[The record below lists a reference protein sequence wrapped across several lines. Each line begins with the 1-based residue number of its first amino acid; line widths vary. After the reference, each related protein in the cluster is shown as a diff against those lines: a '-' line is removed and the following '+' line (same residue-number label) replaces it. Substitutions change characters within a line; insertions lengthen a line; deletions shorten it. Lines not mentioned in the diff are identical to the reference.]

1 MKIVFWLSL
10 IGILYTYAGYPVAM
24 WILTRLR
31 PWPWK
36 VAPITPSVSIVLAVH
51 NGVAMLPRKIQQLL
65 ALDYPNMKEIILVSD
80 GSTDGTAKLLAQ
92 QHNPLFK
99 IILLKE
105 HGGKAVAVNAGV
117 AEATADVIL
126 FLDIRPEVAPGAI
139 QQMVGN
145 FADPK
150 VGCVSGRLTLRQAG
164 HDAASAAFGGFY
176 WRYEQWIRTCEA
188 RYDSPVGVYGGFY
201 AIRRALAVRQPAGMI
216 LDDMFQPLSIIRQ
229 GYRSVLDPRAIVYDT
244 WPETVEGE
252 FNRKVRTLAGNFQL
266 FQLAPWTLTSQNRV
280 LFQLFSHKVMR
291 LIVPYLLVLLLVSSL
306 ALSAGSRVYATFA
319 ALQIFDWVLS
329 IAGLR
334 TRITLFSRIAAPAS
348 ALLVLNTAAVVGLY
362 RFLFT
367 HGPLWKIWN
376 LSKPEAKGLTPNT
389 ENSVPTKLVAAA
401 TAIHIGK

>member
-1 MKIVFWLSL
+1 
-10 IGILYTYAGYPVAM
+10 
-24 WILTRLR
+24 
-31 PWPWK
+31 
-36 VAPITPSVSIVLAVH
+36 
-51 NGVAMLPRKIQQLL
+51 
-65 ALDYPNMKEIILVSD
+65 
-80 GSTDGTAKLLAQ
+80 
-92 QHNPLFK
+92 
-99 IILLKE
+99 
-105 HGGKAVAVNAGV
+105 
-117 AEATADVIL
+117 
-126 FLDIRPEVAPGAI
+126 
-139 QQMVGN
+139 
-145 FADPK
+145 
-150 VGCVSGRLTLRQAG
+150 
-164 HDAASAAFGGFY
+164 
-176 WRYEQWIRTCEA
+176 
-188 RYDSPVGVYGGFY
+188 
-201 AIRRALAVRQPAGMI
+201 MI